1 MRVKD
6 RRNYLKRAPQLFN
19 DILVHGR
26 FDFPYDLMP
35 VHTMR
40 MPLPKRLNLL
50 RSGVNLV
57 HRRLHPWS
65 WPINMGIEL
74 TNYCDLKCKVC
85 PTGIGKL
92 ERQPGA
98 MEPALFER
106 LLNEV
111 GPYLLTASL
120 WGWGEPLLHP
130 QLSDILRLIQNRGVT
145 TFLSTH
151 GQNLSDEKVLKALVT
166 YPPTFLIVALDGITD
181 ENNSLF
187 RAGAKVDPALSG
199 VRRLAQMKAQA
210 GSKLPILHWRFMAMR
225 HNEHELRQ
233 LPKFA
238 AENQFDILTIRTLAT
253 IDAPDDTHL
262 DLIPNDERYRAYGYK
277 NNKRI
282 KRTDFICEKAFTH
295 PAMFVDG
302 TVVACGQDCN
312 AQQPYGRL
320 VAGKSFADIWWSRH
334 AVKIRRTIR
343 DNPKNFSFCRN
354 CPFRDRAVGPMSAEY
369 YNLHK

>member
-1 MRVKD
+1 MREKE

-19 DILVHGR
+19 DILVRGR
-26 FDFPYDLMP
+26 YDFAYDLMP
-35 VHTMR
+35 THTMR
-40 MPLPKRLNLL
+40 MPLPKRFNLL

-65 WPINMGIEL
+65 WPINMAIEL

-92 ERQPGA
+92 ERQPAA

-106 LLNEV
+106 LMNEV
-111 GPYLLTASL
+111 GPYLLTVSL

-130 QLSDILRLIQNRGVT
+130 QLSDILRLAQNRGVT

-151 GQNLSDEKVLKALVT
+151 GQNLSDEKVLKALVS

-181 ENNSLF
+181 ETNPPF
-187 RAGAKVDPALSG
+187 RVGAKVNSALSG

-210 GSKLPILHWRFMAMR
+210 GSKLPILHWRFIAMK
-225 HNEHELRQ
+225 HNEHELPQ

-238 AENQFDILTIRTLAT
+238 AENQFDILTIRTLAI

-262 DLIPNDERYRAYGYK
+262 GLIPSDESYRAYGYE
-277 NNKRI
+277 NNNRI
-282 KRTDFICEKAFTH
+282 SRTGFICEKAFTY
-295 PAMFVDG
+295 ATAFVDG
-302 TVVACGQDCN
+302 TVVACDQDYN
-312 AQQPYGRL
+312 AQQPYGIL
-320 VAGKSFADIWWSRH
+320 ADGTSFADIWWSRQ
-334 AVKIRRTIR
+334 AAEIRRTIR

-354 CPFRDRAVGPMSAEY
+354 CPFRDRSVGPVSAEY